1 MILILSTVPQDTQTF
16 RSPWPWAMIIRI
28 LNSAHNPKRRDIR
41 DHKKPQQRAGPC
53 SKAFSER
60 SVSVCTYV
68 LGSPR
73 VCVFSF
79 QRRSLIGPR
88 SPSGTSFLSRWTRG
102 GTAGGEQPSE
112 FRQACSSLRVCRLQ
126 GEAQGLPAPA
136 ASASEL
142 ACPGLPTPNLTTESG
157 NRLNPK
163 F

>member
-1 MILILSTVPQDTQTF
+1 M
-16 RSPWPWAMIIRI
+16 
-28 LNSAHNPKRRDIR
+28 
-41 DHKKPQQRAGPC
+41 
-53 SKAFSER
+53 
-60 SVSVCTYV
+60 CTYA

-73 VCVFSF
+73 VCVLSF

-102 GTAGGEQPSE
+102 RTAGGEQPSE

-142 ACPGLPTPNLTTESG
+142 ACLGLPAPNLTTESG

>member
-1 MILILSTVPQDTQTF
+1 M
-16 RSPWPWAMIIRI
+16 
-28 LNSAHNPKRRDIR
+28 
-41 DHKKPQQRAGPC
+41 
-53 SKAFSER
+53 
-60 SVSVCTYV
+60 CTYV
-68 LGSPR
+68 LSSPR
-73 VCVFSF
+73 VCVLSF
-79 QRRSLIGPR
+79 QCRSLIGPR

-102 GTAGGEQPSE
+102 RTAGGEQPSE

-142 ACPGLPTPNLTTESG
+142 ACLGLPAPNLTTESG